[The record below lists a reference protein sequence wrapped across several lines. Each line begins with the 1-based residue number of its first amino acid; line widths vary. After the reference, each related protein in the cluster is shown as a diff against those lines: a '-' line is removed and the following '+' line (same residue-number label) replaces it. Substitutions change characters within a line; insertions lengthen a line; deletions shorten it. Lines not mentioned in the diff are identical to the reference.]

1 MHSAPS
7 VIYPVGRSFWQGRIA
22 AMLWLAGLAAALGFA
37 VATEAG
43 WPSVAIGLA
52 VALAG
57 AAGWYGTRTAL
68 QGRLQFDGR
77 QWLWWPQALA
87 GATPAEPQT
96 LAALVVQVDLQQ
108 VLLLRGGRAGAP
120 SLWLW
125 LERRAAPAL
134 WDDVRRAVYSPASVA
149 APSP

>member
-7 VIYPVGRSFWQGRIA
+7 VIYPVGRSFWQGRIV

-87 GATPAEPQT
+87 GAAPAEPQT
-96 LAALVVQVDLQQ
+96 LAALVVQVDCSRCCCCGEA
-108 VLLLRGGRAGAP
+108 VLA
-120 SLWLW
+120 
-125 LERRAAPAL
+125 RRRCGCGSNAAPRRRCGTMCA
-134 WDDVRRAVYSPASVA
+134 VRYIRRPAFA

>member
-1 MHSAPS
+1 
-7 VIYPVGRSFWQGRIA
+7 
-22 AMLWLAGLAAALGFA
+22 MLWLAGLAAALGFA

-87 GATPAEPQT
+87 GAAPAEPQT
-96 LAALVVQVDLQQ
+96 LVALVVQVDLQQ

-120 SLWLW
+120 PLWLW